1 MKFPAAGMLIAALL
15 LASCDLPRPTPQD
28 GGTLTVA
35 ISADPTSLNRFL
47 AADPAS
53 LRASAPLFP
62 NLYQANPDLS
72 IAPDLADSMPS
83 LSADRKSW
91 TVKLRPNARWSDG
104 KPITADDVVA
114 TVAIERNPRL
124 VTEVAFDWSMLVSV
138 DRVDDLTVRFNLT
151 EPYAPFLANS
161 LTTFVVPAH
170 IYATV
175 DVIKM
180 AADPISQQPAVTGG
194 PFRFEKRNK
203 GEVDLVANT
212 NYYAGR
218 PHLDRMVLKIIP
230 DAAAAA
236 TGVAN
241 GTIGWEPDL
250 GPSALDQL
258 KGTSQVG
265 VRQYPDLS
273 FYDVRFNDRPDHL
286 FGDKLVRQAFAFA
299 IDKEA
304 IVKKVTGG
312 HGVALWGDIAP
323 ESWAYDAGAVVTYK
337 ADLAR
342 ARRLMLQ
349 AGWQVGPDGVGV
361 KSGHRFST
369 KFYVRNDT
377 PSRQAAVTM
386 ISAQVRAIGMDL
398 QPAPVPYYNPA
409 DKTSFFDPLKKGT
422 FDIAFTGFASS
433 PDPDQYRIFHSSQLR
448 PEHNPAGVDWTGYS
462 SPDLDRLIEQ
472 ERSTL
477 LPGDAQTRTA
487 RRRVFSQI
495 ERLLG
500 EELVTYFMWADDNG
514 HAFSSGVSGISA
526 GAQGSLINIDYGRN
540 VQAFAGW
547 YLKGEH

>member
-1 MKFPAAGMLIAALL
+1 MKSPLAGILIASVL
-15 LASCDLPRPTPQD
+15 LASCDLPGPPSPD
-28 GGTLTVA
+28 GTLTVA
-35 ISADPTSLNRFL
+35 IPADPSTLNRFL

-62 NLYQANPDLS
+62 NLYQAD
-72 IAPDLADSMPS
+72 PDLAITPDLAESMPS

-91 TVKLRPNARWSDG
+91 TVKLRRNATWSDG
-104 KPITADDVVA
+104 KPITADDVVT
-114 TVAIERNPRL
+114 TVAIERNPGL
-124 VTEVAFDWSMLVSV
+124 VTEVAFDWTMLVGV
-138 DRVDDLTVRFNLT
+138 DRVDDYTVRFNLS

-161 LTTFVVPAH
+161 LATFVVPAH
-170 IYATV
+170 IYGSI
-175 DVIKM
+175 DVTKM
-180 AADPISQQPAVTGG
+180 AADQISQQPAVTGG
-194 PFRFEKRNK
+194 PFRFEKRSQ

-218 PHLDRMVLKIIP
+218 PHLDRMVFKVIP
-230 DAAAAA
+230 DAAGAA
-236 TGVAN
+236 TAVAN
-241 GTIGWEPDL
+241 ATIGWEPDL
-250 GPSALDQL
+250 SPSALDQL
-258 KGTSQVG
+258 KGTSQVT

-273 FYDVRFNDRPDHL
+273 FYDVRFNDRPNHL
-286 FGDKLVRQAFAFA
+286 FGDKLVRQAFAYA

-323 ESWAYDAGAVVTYK
+323 ESWAYDPGAVVKYK
-337 ADLAR
+337 PDLAR
-342 ARRLMLQ
+342 ARRLMQQ
-349 AGWQVGPDGVGV
+349 AGWQVGADGVGL
-361 KSGHRFST
+361 KAGNRFST
-369 KFYVRNDT
+369 KFYVRNDA
-377 PSRQAAVTM
+377 PSRMEAVAM
-386 ISAQVRAIGMDL
+386 ISAQARAIGMDL
-398 QPAPVPYYNPA
+398 QPAPVPYYSPA
-409 DKTSFFDPLKKGT
+409 DKTSFFDPLKKGA

-514 HAFSSGVSGISA
+514 HAFSSGVSGISS

-547 YLKGEH
+547 YLKKS